1 MPRIVALQLWR
12 ATVPFGSMSPGPGA
26 AIAAAAH
33 PAWRACWPPRTH
45 DHDDAACWTSGA
57 RATQP
62 YKWPHRRPAT
72 AAAFATRPDGQV
84 HQGFAVGIGLLG
96 RAAGG
101 VGWTRTRGLRSAAPK
116 LADDHC
122 HYKVLGVPNNANAK
136 DIKIAFYDLC
146 KKHHPDVAGPD
157 SDAVFSRVQKAYEV
171 LADRADRAQYDRSRL
186 GNGNAG
192 GGQRVHPSQ
201 QPQQQ
206 ARDPGFY
213 PGDVPRA
220 RSRTDTKFRKAMTV
234 VMLICLCIPVFLVSN
249 SVKTRMRSQQHGA
262 NYRRPS
268 LHEIQ
273 GEDAARRDRG
283 ATAEPPTH
291 A

>member
-116 LADDHC
+116 LASDHC

-136 DIKIAFYDLC
+136 DIKVRNRPPHARNPPLQSQSQR
-146 KKHHPDVAGPD
+146 PDGWN
-157 SDAVFSRVQKAYEV
+157 VQ
-171 LADRADRAQYDRSRL
+171 
-186 GNGNAG
+186 
-192 GGQRVHPSQ
+192 
-201 QPQQQ
+201 
-206 ARDPGFY
+206 
-213 PGDVPRA
+213 
-220 RSRTDTKFRKAMTV
+220 
-234 VMLICLCIPVFLVSN
+234 
-249 SVKTRMRSQQHGA
+249 
-262 NYRRPS
+262 
-268 LHEIQ
+268 
-273 GEDAARRDRG
+273 
-283 ATAEPPTH
+283 
-291 A
+291 